1 MPSAIKTGFY
11 PHKIN
16 VVQIL
21 TSVSPHLLVLRRRNK
36 TLTAFMQTGD
46 CVGGFTEGNAGPVIA
61 KARERK
67 L

>member
-11 PHKIN
+11 PPKIN
-16 VVQIL
+16 GVQFL
-21 TSVSPHLLVLRRRNK
+21 TPVPSHLLVLRRRNRILHLCK
-36 TLTAFMQTGD
+36 TGD
-46 CVGGFTEGNAGPVIA
+46 CVGEFTEGNAGEVIA